1 MCVCVKILIFKLK
14 NLKNRICLTVN
25 KNIYFK
31 LCILYIR
38 NFIFVFTLSLC
49 MYVCMYVCMYI
60 SMYIYI
66 YIYMYT

>member
-1 MCVCVKILIFKLK
+1 MKILIFTLK
-14 NLKNRICLTVN
+14 NTKNRMCLTVN

-38 NFIFVFTLSLC
+38 NFIFVS

-60 SMYIYI
+60 YVYVDTIFYFV
-66 YIYMYT
+66 